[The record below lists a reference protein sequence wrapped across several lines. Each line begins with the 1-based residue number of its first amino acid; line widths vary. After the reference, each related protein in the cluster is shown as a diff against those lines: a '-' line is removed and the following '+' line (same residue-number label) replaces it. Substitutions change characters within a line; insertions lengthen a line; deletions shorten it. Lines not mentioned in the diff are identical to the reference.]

1 MKIENSGIVAIIG
14 RPNVGKST
22 LINALVGQKVSIV
35 SDKPQTT
42 RNRIMAV
49 YNQDGTQVVFL
60 DTPGLHKPRN
70 LFGEHMVNV
79 AYGSLK
85 GVDAVMVLIEPSD
98 FLGKGDQMIFE
109 NIKRYTCPVILVI
122 NKIDTIKPE
131 ALFGVIEK
139 YQGLHNFHE
148 IVPISALTRD
158 GVDILQSMVLKLMPK
173 SPPLFPEDML
183 TDQPDSFFVAEI
195 IREKILH
202 FLQEEVPHGVFVDV
216 LKFGQREDNVIEL
229 IADICCEK
237 ENHKAII
244 IGKGGAMIKKI
255 GQAAR
260 QDIELFFDAK
270 VYLETFVKVR
280 ENWQNKAS
288 LFKNLERQ

>member
-1 MKIENSGIVAIIG
+1 MSIEKSGIVAIIG

-22 LINALVGQKVSIV
+22 LINAFVGQKVSIV

-49 YNQDGTQVVFL
+49 HNREDTQVVFL

-70 LFGEHMVNV
+70 LFGQHMVDV
-79 AYGSLK
+79 AYGSLR
-85 GVDAVMVLIEPSD
+85 GVDAVLVLVEPQD
-98 FLGKGDQMIFE
+98 HVGKGDQMMFE
-109 NIKRYTCPVILVI
+109 NLQKYTCPVILAI

-131 ALFGVIEK
+131 ALFSVIERFK
-139 YQGLHNFHE
+139 ALHNFHE
-148 IVPISALTRD
+148 IVPISALQRD
-158 GVDILQSMVLKLMPK
+158 GVDILLDIVLKLMPK
-173 SPPLFPEDML
+173 SHPLFPEDML

-202 FLQEEVPHGVFVDV
+202 FLQEEVPHGVFVEV
-216 LKFGQREDNVIEL
+216 QKFGQREDGVIEL

-237 ENHKAII
+237 DNHKAII

-260 QDIELFFDAK
+260 LDIEHFFGDK